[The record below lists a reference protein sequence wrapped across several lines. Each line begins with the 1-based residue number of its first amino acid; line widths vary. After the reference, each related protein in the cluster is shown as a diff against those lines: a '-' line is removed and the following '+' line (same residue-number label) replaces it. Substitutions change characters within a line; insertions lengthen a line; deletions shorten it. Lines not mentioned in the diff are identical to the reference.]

1 MDGLNQ
7 SLEATHIDEN
17 MATSSQ
23 GAQGAIDVEQDY
35 YMPVVR
41 GKSDESY
48 DSESDDEVEVSEET
62 SDKMKK
68 AAREQKL
75 GRKAYNKKDYEK
87 AANHFHK
94 AINLN
99 KKEITCHYR
108 LAEVKFEQGKYEE
121 CIEICGRAIK
131 VGKENKGSVKKVANS
146 MLLRGKAWK
155 EQGNVDKERTDIERA
170 NKFLTSIAVV
180 KMEKGKYYEAF
191 DFVTESFQNY
201 NKFEWKGEGSMTKF
215 DLQWK
220 VTACYLVGIFESLI
234 STSSDESKIRRAR
247 IYIELKQLADD
258 AFKKNDHSSA
268 SENYFWVILNS
279 PKPATQFLMSQAK
292 AAEGDKKW
300 RLCRDLC
307 VQLNSLENYIE
318 TAFRPEGSIDQEM
331 NEIFTE
337 AGVLKNKAFRRIEN
351 LGEDFDKKFLEKLAA
366 CKVKDQCIM
375 TYKRFAK
382 LRPGLTQERFNY
394 FQNMADF
401 SGCGKVTVK
410 EFNLFRECA
419 NKYRAEHGLN

>member
-180 KMEKGKYYEAF
+180 KMEKGKYYEAL

-201 NKFEWKGEGSMTKF
+201 YRFEWKGEDSMTMF
-215 DLQWK
+215 DLHWK
-220 VTACYLVGIFESLI
+220 VTACYLVGVFESII
-234 STSSDESKIRRAR
+234 STSLDESKIRRAR
-247 IYIELKQLADD
+247 FYIEQKQLADD
-258 AFKKNDHSSA
+258 AFKKNDHSLA
-268 SENYFWVILNS
+268 SDKYFWLIVKS
-279 PKPATQFLMSQAK
+279 PKPATQFLMSLAK

-307 VQLNSLENYIE
+307 VHLNWIE
-318 TAFRPEGSIDQEM
+318 PAFRPDGSIDQEM
-331 NEIFTE
+331 KEIFTE
-337 AGVLKNKAFRRIEN
+337 AGVLKSKAIRRVNN
-351 LGEDFDKKFLEKLAA
+351 LGEDFDKMFSEKLAA
-366 CKVKDQCIM
+366 RKVKDQCIM

-382 LRPGLTQERFNY
+382 LRPGITKERFNY

-419 NKYRAEHGLN
+419 YKYWGEHGGLN